1 LTRRIALLLCLFAT
15 PLSAATFT
23 VTSASDSGP
32 GSLRQAILDANVLGA
47 GPHTIGFNIAPG
59 GLQTIRPSSPLPALT
74 AASTLL
80 DATTQPGDSAAGL
93 IELAGESAGALAY
106 GLTIG
111 APSARV
117 RGFVING
124 FSSGGISI
132 TAPGVEVTRNWI
144 GVTAGGT
151 TQKRN
156 WSHGVTI
163 ASSSASISENTIAFN
178 NGDGVHVVSF
188 GHERNSIRR
197 NSIFENRLRG
207 IYLGPFGGRP
217 NDARDEDTGY
227 ANQAQ
232 NHPVLTSAVWNGGI
246 LTVIGTLHSTP
257 NTSFDIDLYANE
269 SCYPGDAGQGKVWRH
284 TVEVTTN
291 GNGDAAINT
300 SIPYPGAGFIS
311 ATATHRARTETSEF
325 SQCAVVTNALPST
338 VQFQAATVRV
348 TEGRDDFATL
358 VLTRSGSTAGA
369 ATVELMVNDDSA
381 HGPGDYR
388 MPDSTVVAW
397 SDGDGAPKAVKFP
410 IVKDDF
416 YELPEDFS
424 VMLRHA
430 TGATI
435 GAPGVAVVTIEE
447 DLSGPAMPADL
458 SVGVHT
464 QATLAAQGGPINY
477 QIILTNHG
485 PNYAKDVVMTNVLPP
500 QLLFTELRE
509 PDGWTCTTPA
519 PETNG
524 TITCRTAVQTHE
536 GPTGSTAYFH
546 LSARVAFDAAGPI
559 VNRATVSHAGTDP
572 NPENSTGASPATNV
586 MTQTADVSVAKTTGV
601 VRAGAGSSFTYT
613 ITVANSGPDTA
624 SAVTITDVLPAPLQF
639 VSRTISGP
647 SSGNVFCT
655 TPAADTN
662 GTITC
667 NAYSLAPGT
676 AVTLTLGVRVAPNAA
691 FGAVSNVATITSPN
705 VDPDT
710 ADHSATAPAVEIVAG
725 ADLSIYKGTST
736 SSARAGS
743 IYTYTI
749 SVQNKGPND
758 ASDVVITDVLPAGL
772 LFEAVNP
779 LGFTCTTPAVGT
791 NGTVICTRPT
801 FRANIVGGPQVHV
814 RVAPNARPGVVT
826 NRATVTS
833 ATADLD
839 SSDTT
844 ADAPPVTIEPS
855 AGAERRLDSGT
866 AGPWV
871 AQTAPHVAAA
881 QQNALAVW
889 REGVVGV
896 SPPSGPVSIRG
907 SLFRPDEDGET
918 LLEIAPA
925 KAETDVTFPVVA
937 AAADRYLV
945 VWRESKSS
953 QGRLLARRIR
963 DDGSFID
970 AEPIV
975 LETGTAVLCC
985 SELGDPRPAVASN
998 GRDFLVT
1005 WVSHLSDVR
1014 GIVVPAAGAVSG
1026 TPMVISRETDAAN
1039 RGHYDLDVVWTS
1051 ATWLVLW
1058 LDQVF
1063 RLEPPASEPYV
1074 LRYARVTA
1082 EGALLD
1088 TQRSESIE
1096 GVTYSSIT
1104 ASAAP
1109 GGAIV
1114 TVDFEEFSYSEST
1127 RRHCI
1132 GVLLFSAIGEP
1143 RDAYPLRCEDE
1154 PAVVAPVL
1162 HAKFVPV
1169 SSGFLLVQPGRR
1181 YEGPF
1186 RDDPIRTSGTDAHLN
1201 SLSPSTIL
1209 GPLGRE
1215 VEVVHWQGRALL
1227 VYNRS
1232 DRDASGT
1239 YVPRVFA
1246 FLMDS
1251 GNERRRAV
1259 RH

>member
-1 LTRRIALLLCLFAT
+1 MTRRIALLLCLFAT

-32 GSLRQAILDANVLGA
+32 GTLRQAILDANALGA

-59 GLQTIRPSSPLPALT
+59 GLQTLRPSSALPALT

-132 TAPGVEVTRNWI
+132 TAPGVEVTGNWI

-151 TQKRN
+151 TQRRN

-163 ASSSASISENTIAFN
+163 ASSSASIRENTIAFN

-232 NHPVLTSAVWNGGI
+232 NHPVLTSAVWNAGV
-246 LTVIGTLHSTP
+246 LTVVGTFNSIP
-257 NTSFDIDLYANE
+257 NTSFDVDLYANE
-269 SCYPGDAGQGKVWRH
+269 ACYPGDAGQGKVWRH

-300 SIPYPGAGFIS
+300 SFSYPGAGFIS
-311 ATATHRARTETSEF
+311 ATATHRSRTETSEF
-325 SQCAVVTNALPST
+325 SRCAVVTNAAAST
-338 VQFQAATVRV
+338 VQFQAATVKV
-348 TEGRDDFATL
+348 TEGKDEFATL

-369 ATVELMVNDDSA
+369 ATVELMVNEDSA
-381 HGPGDYR
+381 HGPGDYG
-388 MPDSTVVAW
+388 MPASMLVAW
-397 SDGDGAPKAVKFP
+397 SDGDGAAKEVKFP

-416 YELPEDFS
+416 YEPPEDFS

-458 SVGVHT
+458 SVGVYT
-464 QATLAAQGGPINY
+464 QATLVAQGGPINY
-477 QIILTNHG
+477 QIVLTNHG

-500 QLLFTELRE
+500 QLLFTELRD
-509 PDGWTCTTPA
+509 PNGWTCTTPA
-519 PETNG
+519 AGTNG

-536 GPTGSTAYFH
+536 GPTGSTTYFH
-546 LSARVAFDAAGPI
+546 LSARVAFDAVGPI
-559 VNRATVSHAGTDP
+559 VNRATASHAGTDP

-586 MTQTADVSVAKTTGV
+586 MPQTADVSITKSASV
-601 VRAGAGSSFTYT
+601 VRAGAGSNFTYT

-624 SAVTITDVLPAPLQF
+624 SAVTITDVLPTQLQF
-639 VSRTISGP
+639 LSRDVTP
-647 SSGNVFCT
+647 AGNVSCT
-655 TPAADTN
+655 TPAAETN

-676 AVTLTLGVRVAPNAA
+676 AVTLKLGVRVAPDAA
-691 FGAVSNVATITSPN
+691 FGAVSNVATIVSPN
-705 VDPDT
+705 MDPDT
-710 ADHSATAPAVEIVAG
+710 ADHTATAPAVEIVAG
-725 ADLSIYKGTST
+725 ADLSIYKGTSA
-736 SSARAGS
+736 SRARAGS
-743 IYTYTI
+743 IVTYTI

-758 ASDVVITDVLPAGL
+758 ATDVVITDVLPADL

-801 FRANIVGGPQVHV
+801 FRANIVGGPQLHV
-814 RVAPNARPGVVT
+814 RVDPNAKPGTVI
-826 NRATVTS
+826 NRATVSS

-839 SSDTT
+839 FYDTT

-855 AGAERRLDSGT
+855 AGVERRLDPSTT
-866 AGPWV
+866 APAV
-871 AQTAPHVAAA
+871 AQTAPHVAAT

-889 REGVVGV
+889 REGVLGT
-896 SPPSGPVSIRG
+896 SPPSGPIAIRG
-907 SLFRPDEDGET
+907 ALFRPDGDGET

-925 KAETDVTFPVVA
+925 KAETDVTYPVVA
-937 AAADRYLV
+937 AASDRYLV
-945 VWRESKSS
+945 VWREAKSS

-963 DDGSFID
+963 DDGSFLD
-970 AEPIV
+970 AEPLV

-1005 WVSHLSDVR
+1005 WVSHLSQVR
-1014 GIVVPAAGAVSG
+1014 GIVVPGEGPVSG
-1026 TPMVISRETDAAN
+1026 TPTVISRETDAGN
-1039 RGHYDLDVVWTS
+1039 RGHYDLEVVWTS

-1063 RLEPPASEPYV
+1063 RIEPPSSEPYV
-1074 LRYARVTA
+1074 LRYARVTPA
-1082 EGALLD
+1082 GALVD
-1088 TQRSESIE
+1088 TQRSASIE
-1096 GVTYSSIT
+1096 AVTYSSIT
-1104 ASAAP
+1104 ASATP

-1114 TVDFEEFSYSEST
+1114 TVDFEDYSDSPNT

-1132 GVLLFSAIGEP
+1132 GALLFTAIGEP
-1143 RDAYPLRCEDE
+1143 LDAYALRCEDE

-1169 SSGFLLVQPGRR
+1169 ASGFLLVQPGRN
-1181 YEGPF
+1181 YAAPF
-1186 RDDPIRTSGTDAHLN
+1186 RNNPITTSSADAYFDA
-1201 SLSPSTIL
+1201 LSPATLL
-1209 GPLGRE
+1209 GPLAQE
-1215 VEVVHWQGRALL
+1215 VETVIWQGRALL

-1232 DRDASGT
+1232 DRNASGPNA
-1239 YVPRVFA
+1239 PRVYA
-1246 FLMDS
+1246 FLMGS